1 MRELTPDML
10 LRAYAYGV
18 FPMAGSRDGQELH
31 WLDPE
36 WRGIIPL
43 QQVHVPRRLARTIR
57 AERFE
62 VRIDTAF
69 DAVIRACAEPRP
81 GHEDTWIN
89 AQIREL
95 YNTLFARGLCHSV
108 ECWRGGKL
116 AGGIYGLQMGAM
128 FFGESMFS
136 HQRDASKVALVHLA
150 ARLRAGGF
158 QILDTQFL
166 TPHLAQFGGLE
177 ISRARY
183 RQLLARTIHQICDFY
198 SLPGDISGAGV
209 LQSITEMS

>member
-1 MRELTPDML
+1 ML

-18 FPMAGSRDGQELH
+18 FPMAESRDGPELH

-36 WRGIIPL
+36 WRGVIPL
-43 QQVHVPRRLARTIR
+43 QQIHVPRRLARTIR

-81 GHEDTWIN
+81 GREDTWIN
-89 AQIREL
+89 AQIMQL
-95 YNTLFARGLCHSV
+95 YNALHENGHCHSV
-108 ECWRGGKL
+108 ECWRDGKL

-136 HQRDASKVALVHLA
+136 RQRDASKVALIHLA

-166 TPHLAQFGGLE
+166 TGHLAQFGGLE

-183 RQLLARTIHQICDFY
+183 RQLLARAIHQDCDFY
-198 SLPGDISGAGV
+198 SLPEDASGAEV